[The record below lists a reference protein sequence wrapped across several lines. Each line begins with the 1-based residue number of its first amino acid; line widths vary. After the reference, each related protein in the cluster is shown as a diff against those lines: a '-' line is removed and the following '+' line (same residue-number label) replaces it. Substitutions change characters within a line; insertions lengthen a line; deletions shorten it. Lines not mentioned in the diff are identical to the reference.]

1 MNGGKH
7 SQVGR
12 QTKMET
18 KHVEPSG
25 SRIGILY
32 VSLGASFL
40 SASYLKRVVE
50 FSEPIC
56 STFIVCLLDVPEII
70 NYRQLQNASSEE
82 AKRWVEARCSQITAD
97 VNDIGRDNVITK
109 KWCDYAQ
116 ESSFCV
122 YVEAVKNAYLT
133 DSHYR
138 RHVLNQTFR
147 NLQPILSSKGIK
159 KHRDELLDKL
169 AEYLN
174 LEISLKLFIANE
186 RRADIE
192 FSPKPEME
200 IVDAIYN
207 GKYSHLA
214 PLTLRRLDHVVLGV

>member
-1 MNGGKH
+1 MSAGER
-7 SQVGR
+7 SQVVH
-12 QTKMET
+12 QKKMET
-18 KHVEPSG
+18 NCVGASA

-40 SASYLKRVVE
+40 STPYLKRVVE

-70 NYRQLQNASSEE
+70 NYRELREASSKE
-82 AKRWVEARCSQITAD
+82 AEQWVEARCTQITAD
-97 VNDIGRDNVITK
+97 VNHIGRENVITK
-109 KWCDYAQ
+109 KWRDYAH
-116 ESSFCV
+116 ESGFCV
-122 YVEAVKNAYLT
+122 YEKTVANAYLT

-138 RHVLNQTFR
+138 RHLQNQTFR
-147 NLQPILSSKGIK
+147 NLQPILSSRGIK
-159 KHRDELLDKL
+159 KHRDALLNRL

-186 RRADIE
+186 QLADIE

-200 IVDAIYN
+200 ILDAIYD
-207 GKYSHLA
+207 GRYSQLE
-214 PLTLRRLDHVVLGV
+214 PLTRRRLDHVVLGV

>member
-1 MNGGKH
+1 
-7 SQVGR
+7 
-12 QTKMET
+12 MET
-18 KHVEPSG
+18 KHVGSSG

-56 STFIVCLLDVPEII
+56 STFIFCLLDVPEII
-70 NYRQLQNASSEE
+70 NYRQLRDASFEE
-82 AKRWVEARCSQITAD
+82 AERWVEARCSQIMAD
-97 VNDIGRDNVITK
+97 VNDIGRENVITR
-109 KWCDYAQ
+109 KWCDYAH

-122 YVEAVKNAYLT
+122 YEQAVANTYLT

-138 RHVLNQTFR
+138 KHVLNQTFR
-147 NLQPILSSKGIK
+147 NLQPILSSKGVK
-159 KHRDELLDKL
+159 KHSDELVNKL

-186 RRADIE
+186 RRANIE

-200 IVDAIYN
+200 IVDAIYR
-207 GKYSHLA
+207 GKYSQLA
-214 PLTLRRLDHVVLGV
+214 PLTQRRLAHVVLGV